1 MASHT
6 TVVAGRGPPESEW
19 MTEVDTIDA
28 NARPRRE
35 DRSTGKMS
43 ERIAR
48 EILQDIKRRRIA
60 PGTTLPPE
68 SAMLERFGVGR
79 ASVREALRILEINGL
94 ITIKTGPGG
103 GPVVAAPD
111 SRDFGQMSTL
121 HYQSHGATFRELLDS
136 RVALEPMLAARA
148 AGRDGTEAGERV
160 RAALE
165 YGRQF
170 SLTDD
175 LQYAHVHSDFHT
187 ALIDASGNPVLALM
201 ANSIKD
207 IWTVRVTAV
216 LFPHDQRPQIDKAHA
231 EITRAIEKHEVRKA
245 ERLMREHMEH
255 YQQYC
260 ELRYPARLDDT
271 VDWS

>member
-1 MASHT
+1 MNKIAAS
-6 TVVAGRGPPESEW
+6 
-19 MTEVDTIDA
+19 
-28 NARPRRE
+28 ARPRRRE
-35 DRSTGKMS
+35 DRNTGKMS

-48 EILQDIKRRRIA
+48 EILQEILRRKLA
-60 PGTTLPPE
+60 PGTMLPPE

-79 ASVREALRILEINGL
+79 ASLREALRILEINGL
-94 ITIKTGPGG
+94 VMIKTGPGG

-121 HYQSHGATFRELLDS
+121 HYQSHGATFRELLDT
-136 RVALEPMLAARA
+136 RVALEPMLALRA
-148 AGRDGTEAGERV
+148 AGRVGPEAGEHV

-165 YGRQF
+165 YSRQF
-170 SLTDD
+170 STTDD
-175 LQYAHVHSDFHT
+175 LQYARTHSDFHS
-187 ALIDASGNPVLALM
+187 AVFEASGNPVLALVADSM
-201 ANSIKD
+201 KD
-207 IWTVRVTAV
+207 IWAVRVTSV
-216 LFPHDQRPQIDKAHA
+216 LFPEDQRPQIDKAHA

-260 ELRYPARLDDT
+260 ELRYPARLDDI

>member
-1 MASHT
+1 MN
-6 TVVAGRGPPESEW
+6 
-19 MTEVDTIDA
+19 TIA
-28 NARPRRE
+28 ATARRRE

-48 EILQDIKRRRIA
+48 EILHDIHRGKLT
-60 PGTTLPPE
+60 PGTMLPPE
-68 SAMLERFGVGR
+68 TAMLERFGVGR
-79 ASVREALRILEINGL
+79 ASLREALRILEINGL
-94 ITIKTGPGG
+94 VMIKTGPGG

-121 HYQSHGATFRELLDS
+121 HYQSHGATFRELLDT
-136 RVALEPMLAARA
+136 RVALEPMLALRA
-148 AGRDGTEAGERV
+148 AGQAGPHAGEHV

-165 YGRQF
+165 YSRQF
-170 SLTDD
+170 STTDD
-175 LQYAHVHSDFHT
+175 LQYARTHSDFHS
-187 ALIDASGNPVLALM
+187 AVFEASGNPVLALL
-201 ANSIKD
+201 ADSIKD
-207 IWTVRVTAV
+207 IWAVRVTAV
-216 LFPHDQRPQIDKAHA
+216 LFPEDQRPQIDTAHA
-231 EITRAIEKHEVRKA
+231 EITRAIEKHEVRRA